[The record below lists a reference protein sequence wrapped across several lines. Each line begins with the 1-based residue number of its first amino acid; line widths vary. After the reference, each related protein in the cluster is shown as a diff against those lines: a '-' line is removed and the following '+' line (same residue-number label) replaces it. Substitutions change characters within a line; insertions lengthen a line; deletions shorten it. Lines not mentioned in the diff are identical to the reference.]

1 MARLEP
7 GLAATVRHV
16 VGDDDTSEAVGS
28 GDVPVL
34 ATPVVLTLVERAAV
48 AAVVPHLDPGTT
60 TVGARVGLDHLAP
73 TAAGARVS
81 ATARLETVKGR
92 RLRFSFEV
100 SDARGVVARGL
111 HDRVVVQRQ
120 AFLDQAGPQP

>member
-7 GLAATVRHV
+7 GLAATVRHM
-16 VGDDDTSEAVGS
+16 VGEEDTAEEIGS

-34 ATPVVLTLVERAAV
+34 ATPMVLTLVERAAV

-73 TAAGARVS
+73 TAVGARVA
-81 ATARLETVKGR
+81 ATARLEKVEGR

-120 AFLDQAGPQP
+120 AFLEQAGPSA

>member
-1 MARLEP
+1 
-7 GLAATVRHV
+7 
-16 VGDDDTSEAVGS
+16 
-28 GDVPVL
+28 
-34 ATPVVLTLVERAAV
+34 
-48 AAVVPHLDPGTT
+48 
-60 TVGARVGLDHLAP
+60 
-73 TAAGARVS
+73 
-81 ATARLETVKGR
+81 VKGR

>member
-16 VGDDDTSEAVGS
+16 VGEDDTADAIGS

-48 AAVVPHLDPGTT
+48 AAVVPHLDPGMT
-60 TVGARVGLDHLAP
+60 TVGARVGLDHLSPAGI
-73 TAAGARVS
+73 GARLS
-81 ATARLETVKGR
+81 ATARLEEVEGR

-100 SDARGVVARGL
+100 SHAQGVVARGI
-111 HDRVVVQRQ
+111 HVRAVVKRD
-120 AFLDQAGPQP
+120 AFLEQAHPGA